1 MAELIVFVFFLFCSI
16 YVSTLN
22 ILLMC
27 VCSTTFGRRYTSL
40 FIIMRVVHI
49 QVFV

>member
-22 ILLMC
+22 ILLC
-27 VCSTTFGRRYTSL
+27 VCVQPPLVEGTLLYL
-40 FIIMRVVHI
+40 LL
-49 QVFV
+49 